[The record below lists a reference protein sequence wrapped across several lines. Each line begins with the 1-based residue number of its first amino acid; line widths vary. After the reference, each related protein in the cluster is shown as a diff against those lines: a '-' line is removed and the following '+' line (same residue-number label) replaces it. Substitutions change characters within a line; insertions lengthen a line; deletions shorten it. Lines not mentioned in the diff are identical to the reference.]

1 MLTMPMDFVY
11 AVPWLENSVL
21 PPRALQ
27 DTCLAA
33 TAPRLD
39 RRVYFLR
46 LSMRVFLTSASR
58 PCTFS
63 NASVPGFDVSSGN
76 SNAQDHEW
84 DQQTDDGGDGQWIFH
99 RRLAFAFVL
108 ALPEL
113 LRFFLAG
120 DELALL
126 GRSCNAGTSH
136 EAASDHVR
144 GSPGTSLST
153 PSDAPSSDPPPKAR
167 VVTCPGRVLHLVL
180 LLRSLPSPFARV
192 AAHVGARVAI
202 AIAIIVTSTCG
213 KWSVGHSTRLGLV
226 PKELA
231 TGSIGNWS
239 LTVRLVE
246 RERKVVEPGREPSVE
261 RSRSVVTSSR

>member
-1 MLTMPMDFVY
+1 MLTMPMEFVY
-11 AVPWLENSVL
+11 AVRWLENSVL

-39 RRVYFLR
+39 RRVYILR
-46 LSMRVFLTSASR
+46 FSMRVSLTSASR
-58 PCTFS
+58 PCHFS

-76 SNAQDHEW
+76 SNAQDDER

-99 RRLAFAFVL
+99 RRVAFAFVL

-113 LRFFLAG
+113 LRFFLSG

-144 GSPGTSLST
+144 GSRGTSLST
-153 PSDAPSSDPPPKAR
+153 PSDAPSSGPPPKAR
-167 VVTCPGRVLHLVL
+167 VATRPGRVLHLVL
-180 LLRSLPSPFARV
+180 LLRSLPSPLARV
-192 AAHVGARVAI
+192 VAAREAI
-202 AIAIIVTSTCG
+202 AIAIVVAITSTCA
-213 KWSVGHSTRLGLV
+213 KWIVDHATRLGLV

-231 TGSIGNWS
+231 TGSIGKRS
-239 LTVRLVE
+239 LTVPPVE
-246 RERKVVEPGREPSVE
+246 REKKAVEPGGEPSVE
-261 RSRSVVTSSR
+261 RSRSVENSSR

>member
-27 DTCLAA
+27 DTCLAT

-39 RRVYFLR
+39 RHVYFLR
-46 LSMRVFLTSASR
+46 FSMRVFLTSASR
-58 PCTFS
+58 PCHFS

-76 SNAQDHEW
+76 SNAQDHER
-84 DQQTDDGGDGQWIFH
+84 DQQTNDGGDGQWIFH

-126 GRSCNAGTSH
+126 RGSWNAGTSH

-144 GSPGTSLST
+144 GSRGTSLST
-153 PSDAPSSDPPPKAR
+153 PSDAPSSGPPPKAR

-192 AAHVGARVAI
+192 VAHVGAREAI
-202 AIAIIVTSTCG
+202 AIAIVVAITSTCG
-213 KWSVGHSTRLGLV
+213 KWSLGHATRLGLV

-231 TGSIGNWS
+231 TGSIGKRS
-239 LTVRLVE
+239 LTVHPVE
-246 RERKVVEPGREPSVE
+246 REKKAVEPGGEPSLE
-261 RSRSVVTSSR
+261 RS